1 MTAKMKRLKGVT
13 EMYTKEI
20 RPLNL
25 SQCWELVNRCDTH
38 EKIACAEKWLLKADI
53 TISEYDECM
62 KALAYLSRELYSR
75 R

>member
-1 MTAKMKRLKGVT
+1 MS

-38 EKIACAEKWLLKADI
+38 EKIARAEKWLLKADV
-53 TISEYDECM
+53 TMTEYDELM
-62 KALAYLSRELYSR
+62 KALAYLSCELYSR